1 MQNKTLTFPTITDN
15 TLVIPEALSLP
26 DDISPLYVLP
36 DDFEDNTPEPTKHA
50 AEPIKDVDD
59 VLRVCEWLV
68 ANNRLRDNL
77 LFTAGINLGY
87 RCGDLL
93 QLKWG
98 HLLKADGTWN
108 TKITLQEDKT
118 NKLRTVYLNKAVLQ
132 AAYLYGQEISSQSE
146 YGAIDRNLYLFRSN
160 STKDKENKPLSVY
173 SVERMLKQVINKELG
188 IDIKAGTHCMR
199 KTFGYHAVMSAAD
212 RTRAVEL
219 LRKIFKHSSERIT
232 LSYIGI
238 TDDEIRGVYE
248 NLNLGLLNPA
258 ACCGIQTTAEKR
270 MVM

>member
-1 MQNKTLTFPTITDN
+1 MSKRLPFPAITGSTAVVPKTLNF
-15 TLVIPEALSLP
+15 
-26 DDISPLYVLP
+26 DDYLSPLPVLDKP
-36 DDFEDNTPEPTKHA
+36 FEDNTPEPTKHA
-50 AEPIKDVDD
+50 AEPLKDVDD
-59 VLRVCEWLV
+59 VLRVCEYLV
-68 ANNRLRDNL
+68 ANGRLRDNL

-118 NKLRTVYLNKAVLQ
+118 NKLRTVHLNQAILQ
-132 AAYLYGQEISSQSE
+132 AAYLYGQEVRAQSE
-146 YGAIDRNLYLFRSN
+146 YGAIDRNLFLFRSN
-160 STKDKENKPLSVY
+160 STKDKENKPLAVF

-188 IDIKAGTHCMR
+188 IDIKAGTHCLR
-199 KTFGYHAVMSAAD
+199 KTFGYHAVMSAKD

-219 LRKIFKHSSERIT
+219 LRKIFKHSSETIT

-238 TDDEIRGVYE
+238 TEDEIRGVYQ

-258 ACCGIQTTAEKR
+258 ACCGIEVASS
-270 MVM
+270 VAS